1 MPDLGEQES
10 IFEHLRTGKINMK
23 QAGNML
29 GIDTSMLAYQLAGK
43 VAYKSYRTHGTV
55 ENKLKSFSSRLSIF
69 YDSMS
74 SDCDLYHAP
83 SFKKL
88 KAEPFISVLLRLL
101 LFAFGA

>member
-43 VAYKSYRTHGTV
+43 VNQTIFNHIVVTTEYDPLMPT
-55 ENKLKSFSSRLSIF
+55 LSTGQPLIH
-69 YDSMS
+69 
-74 SDCDLYHAP
+74 LEVN
-83 SFKKL
+83 L
-88 KAEPFISVLLRLL
+88 VVNI
-101 LFAFGA
+101 

>member
-43 VAYKSYRTHGTV
+43 VALTK
-55 ENKLKSFSSRLSIF
+55 N
-69 YDSMS
+69 
-74 SDCDLYHAP
+74 
-83 SFKKL
+83 
-88 KAEPFISVLLRLL
+88 VL
-101 LFAFGA
+101 GPTG